1 MSYPISIKVEKAIAL
16 DFLPDA
22 LGIEGLNIYEGH
34 EKVEEIVFPNLVVY
48 AEGSAPHPDF
58 PTECGVRIVR
68 LRCKFTVDSTT
79 ADRADVNAWREALEL
94 AMTDDREAFQTV
106 LNKPASGADGRTVT
120 GIHFHDVEMADDPSD
135 RNETDWIEDQIFNV
149 TCELLDS

>member
-1 MSYPISIKVEKAIAL
+1 MSYPISIKVEKAVAL
-16 DFLPDA
+16 GFLPDA
-22 LGIEGLNIYEGH
+22 LNIAELHIYEGH
-34 EKVEEIVFPNLVVY
+34 ENVEEIAFPNLVVY
-48 AEGSAPHPDF
+48 AEGSSPHPDF

-79 ADRADVNAWREALEL
+79 AERVDLNAWREALEL
-94 AMTDDREAFQTV
+94 AMTDDRAAFQAV
-106 LNKPASGADGRTVT
+106 LNKPVSGADGRTVKA
-120 GIHFHDVEMADDPSD
+120 IHFHDVEMTDDPSD